1 MMETLGSSAWYQ
13 DLAVSDLPDD
23 EKREVVKSLT
33 VLFGKVHQMSRGEL
47 VANLKENN
55 LHTGGS
61 RDVLVKRLKN
71 HYRVQ
76 KLASVNIMPTVKLAP
91 YYLVVDFEA
100 TCNTVNAPDYPH
112 EIIEFPAVLVS
123 SKDRAIIDTFQ
134 SYVRPEINPIL
145 SDFCVQLT
153 GITQAT
159 VDASD
164 TFEIVLRKFE
174 EWMSHHGLH
183 SSHKCILVTDGPWD
197 MAQFFHG
204 QCKVAGVQ
212 YPTWAKRW
220 LNIRKAF
227 RNYYKKKMHCNLK
240 GMLET
245 LGMEF
250 EGRPHCGLDDAKN
263 IARILLVL
271 MDEHAP
277 LHINERLTL
286 KDYRNREK
294 VLLSSATAIVQK
306 RTNGMGDLLER
317 LQKAS
322 LACTAPKPSSDCS
335 GERSSS
341 SQKGTDIREKEQV
354 VEAEQEKRV
363 SEDLTQE
370 GSSDSDH
377 NEDEV
382 PILWNNNKF
391 SALRKQEYV

>member
-1 MMETLGSSAWYQ
+1 MEGPNSSTWYH
-13 DLAVSDLPDD
+13 DLAQSDLPDD
-23 EKREVVKSLT
+23 EKRDLVRSLT
-33 VLFGKVHQMSRGEL
+33 LLFGKVHQMSRGEL

-76 KLASVNIMPTVKLAP
+76 KLSSVNVLPSVKFAP

-123 SKDRAIIDTFQ
+123 SKDKAIIDTFQ
-134 SYVRPEINPIL
+134 SYVRPEINPTL
-145 SDFCVQLT
+145 SDFCIQLT

-159 VDASD
+159 VDAAD
-164 TFEIVLRKFE
+164 TFETVLQKFE
-174 EWMSHHGLH
+174 EWMSRHGLH

-204 QCKVAGVQ
+204 QCKVAGVT

-220 LNIRKAF
+220 LNIRKSF
-227 RNYYKKKMHCNLK
+227 RNYYKKRMHYNLK

-271 MDEHAP
+271 IEEHAP

-286 KDYRNREK
+286 KDYRSREK

-317 LQKAS
+317 LRNAS
-322 LACTAPKPSSDCS
+322 LACSAPKSSVDCTS
-335 GERSSS
+335 PKNTS
-341 SQKGTDIREKEQV
+341 SQKENDSKERGQHTK
-354 VEAEQEKRV
+354 AKQEE
-363 SEDLTQE
+363 SANEDKAPE
-370 GSSDSDH
+370 SSSDSDP

-382 PILWNNNKF
+382 PILWTNNKF
-391 SALRKQEYV
+391 SALRKQEYI